1 MTLAW
6 LNGPPGCKGSPI
18 TKEKLA
24 KLTNHKRGYYVTL
37 RRAERGVFGG
47 RWAPPYNS
55 SVTATHSWKSTI
67 MSPEV
72 KKEPVASKL
81 PSDNDTDEGFHSP
94 STSRSELRCSK
105 EGATNTAAEPQNS
118 ANNIQEKPDN
128 DVMKARRL
136 AEFTVLTVTG
146 RSKTP
151 PQDSVEETL
160 IRCVRSMMQKHEILL
175 RGMMRRL
182 NVRPETGY
190 QSFVGVANE
199 LFEGQKR
206 AVTWGRVV
214 ALYAFGAQLALHCTE
229 KKEEEFCGRIEE
241 FLGQYASEV
250 LVPFVKQDGG
260 WVRKNLCCCMSCV
273 CFVGSIVVYVYL
285 CCLVKCIVCR

>member
-1 MTLAW
+1 
-6 LNGPPGCKGSPI
+6 
-18 TKEKLA
+18 
-24 KLTNHKRGYYVTL
+24 
-37 RRAERGVFGG
+37 
-47 RWAPPYNS
+47 
-55 SVTATHSWKSTI
+55 

-72 KKEPVASKL
+72 NKEPVASKV
-81 PSDNDTDEGFHSP
+81 PSDNETDEGFHSP

-105 EGATNTAAEPQNS
+105 EEEATTNPAESQNS
-118 ANNIQEKPDN
+118 ANKTREKPDN
-128 DVMKARRL
+128 DVIKARRL

-146 RSKTP
+146 RSKSP

-182 NVRPETGY
+182 DVRPETGY
-190 QSFVGVANE
+190 QAFVGVANE

-229 KKEEEFCGRIEE
+229 KKEEEFCGRIVE

-260 WVRKNLCCCMSCV
+260 WTKICEEFPAEVDLESKAWKVLTWTAIGLGLAATAS
-273 CFVGSIVVYVYL
+273 FFTSH
-285 CCLVKCIVCR
+285 

>member
-1 MTLAW
+1 MPTNGKASETTSQPDESREGGVLQGELAAR
-6 LNGPPGCKGSPI
+6 LPP
-18 TKEKLA
+18 
-24 KLTNHKRGYYVTL
+24 
-37 RRAERGVFGG
+37 
-47 RWAPPYNS
+47 PPYNS
-55 SVTATHSWKSTI
+55 LTATHSWKRTN

-72 KKEPVASKL
+72 NKEPVASKV
-81 PSDNDTDEGFHSP
+81 PSDNETDEGFHSP

-105 EGATNTAAEPQNS
+105 EEEGTTNRAESQNS
-118 ANNIQEKPDN
+118 TKKTQEKPDN
-128 DVMKARRL
+128 DVIRARRL

-146 RSKTP
+146 RSKSP

-160 IRCVRSMMQKHEILL
+160 IRCVRNMMQKHEILL

-182 NVRPETGY
+182 DVRPETGY
-190 QSFVGVANE
+190 QAFVGVANE

-229 KKEEEFCGRIEE
+229 KKEEEFCTRIVE

-250 LVPFVKQDGG
+250 LVPFVKQEGG
-260 WVRKNLCCCMSCV
+260 WSKICEEFPAEVDLESKAWKVLTWTAIGLGLAATAS
-273 CFVGSIVVYVYL
+273 FFTSH
-285 CCLVKCIVCR
+285 